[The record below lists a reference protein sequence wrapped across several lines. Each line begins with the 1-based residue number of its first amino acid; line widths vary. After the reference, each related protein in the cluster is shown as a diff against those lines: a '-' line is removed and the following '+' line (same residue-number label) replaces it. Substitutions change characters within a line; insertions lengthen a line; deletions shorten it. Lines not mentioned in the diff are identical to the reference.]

1 MSRRFHPAI
10 PIAALLLA
18 AGCIAAHCV
27 AAGASPV
34 PSDQPLPANPPRAWG
49 ATLDS
54 LPDAARALLHPSTAH
69 LPPFPGENPGALV
82 PGSWAPS
89 ARDSDRVCALE
100 LRTYVRGTPVNLRDI
115 RQRKPG
121 QSVSARYLCGSR
133 KWRGPRYAGPFYVWD
148 GNNRLIERSYRTTD
162 GSRYRED
169 LYQYRGNGLL
179 WAYRRRERNEDQ
191 SGPGLTLDEYYDPD
205 GRLAGF
211 SLEETAPD
219 SLAVRWRR
227 GARVDEETFRKWAV
241 EFR

>member
-1 MSRRFHPAI
+1 VSRRFHPAI
-10 PIAALLLA
+10 RIAALLLSAGCLA
-18 AGCIAAHCV
+18 AG
-27 AAGASPV
+27 SPSLI
-34 PSDQPLPANPPRAWG
+34 PSHQSLPATVPRAWD
-49 ATLDS
+49 ATIDS
-54 LPDAARALLHPSTAH
+54 LPDAARRLLHPTTAQ
-69 LPPFPGENPGALV
+69 LPPFPGENPAALD

-89 ARDSDRVCALE
+89 ASDSDRVCALE

-133 KWRGPRYAGPFYVWD
+133 KWRGPRYSGPFYVWD
-148 GNNRLIERSYRTTD
+148 GNNQLTERSYRTTD
-162 GSRYRED
+162 GSRYRDD

-191 SGPGLTLDEYYDPD
+191 TGPGLTLDEYFDPD

-211 SLEETAPD
+211 SLEKTAPD
-219 SLAVRWRR
+219 SLVVRWRR
-227 GARVDEETFRKWAV
+227 GARVEEEAFRKWAG